1 MISST
6 LSFLKQLKSNNNRNW
21 FNENKAKYLDVK
33 KDLTAF
39 NNSIFNSLSESEHLD
54 YVKIFRIY
62 RDTRF
67 SKNKE
72 PYKNHI
78 GIAFHRIKPH
88 YRGGYYIH
96 IEPGNSFLGA
106 GFWDPNKEDLHRIR
120 KEFEIDD
127 NEIREIIN
135 SKPVKTCWGELKGDE
150 LKTAPR
156 GYDKN
161 HKAIDLIRKKQ
172 YVFIK
177 PLSEYIMSDTNLL
190 SNEVISAFKIIR
202 PYFDYMSDVLTTDLN
217 GESLI

>member
-1 MISST
+1 MISSI
-6 LSFLKQLKSNNNRNW
+6 LSFLEQLKSNNNRNW

-54 YVKIFRIY
+54 YVKMFRIY

-78 GIAFHRIKPH
+78 GIALHRIKPH

-106 GFWDPNKEDLHRIR
+106 GFWDPNKEDLNRIR

-177 PLSEYIMSDTNLL
+177 PLSEYIMSDTNIL
-190 SNEVISAFKIIR
+190 SKEVISAFKIIR

>member
-1 MISST
+1 MISNT
-6 LSFLKQLKSNNNRNW
+6 LSFLEQLKCNNNRNW
-21 FNENKAKYLDVK
+21 FNENKAQYLDVK
-33 KDLTAF
+33 NDLNAF
-39 NNSIFNSLSESEHLD
+39 NNSIFNALSESEHLD
-54 YVKIFRIY
+54 YVKMFRIY

-96 IEPGNSFLGA
+96 LQPGNSFLGA
-106 GFWDPNKEDLHRIR
+106 GFWDPNKDDLQRIR

-135 SKPVKTCWGELKGDE
+135 TKSIKFCWGELKGDE

-161 HKAIDLIRKKQ
+161 HKAIDLIKKKQ

-177 PLSEYIMSDTNLL
+177 PLLECTLNDTTQLK
-190 SNEVISAFKIIR
+190 NEILNAFKIIR
-202 PYFDYMSDVLTTDLN
+202 PYFDFMSDVLTTDLN
-217 GESLI
+217 GESII

>member
-54 YVKIFRIY
+54 YVKMFRIY

>member
-1 MISST
+1 MISNA
-6 LSFLKQLKSNNNRNW
+6 LSFLEELKSNNNRNW
-21 FNENKAKYLDVK
+21 FNENKSKYLDVK
-33 KDLTAF
+33 NDLTAF
-39 NNSIFNSLSESEHLD
+39 NNSIFNALSESEHLD
-54 YVKIFRIY
+54 YVKMFRIY

-67 SKNKE
+67 SKNKD

-96 IEPGNSFLGA
+96 IEPGNSFIGA
-106 GFWDPNKEDLHRIR
+106 GFWDPNKEDLQRIR
-120 KEFEIDD
+120 REFEIDD

-135 SKPVKTCWGELKGDE
+135 SRPIKTCWGELKGDE

-161 HKAIDLIRKKQ
+161 HKAIDLIKKKQ

-177 PLSEYIMSDTNLL
+177 PIKETTMSDTSSF
-190 SNEVISAFKIIR
+190 SNEVKSAFKLIR
-202 PYFDYMSDVLTTDLN
+202 PYFDYMSDVLTTNLN

>member
-1 MISST
+1 MIRNT
-6 LSFLKQLKSNNNRNW
+6 ISFLEQLKSNNNRHW
-21 FNENKAKYLDVK
+21 FNENKTKYLDVK
-33 KDLTAF
+33 NDLTAL
-39 NNSIFNSLSESEHLD
+39 NNSIFNALIVSEHLD
-54 YVKIFRIY
+54 YVKMFRIY

-106 GFWDPNKEDLHRIR
+106 GFWDPNKEDLQRIR
-120 KEFEIDD
+120 KEFEVDD
-127 NEIREIIN
+127 SEIRKIVNLKSI
-135 SKPVKTCWGELKGDE
+135 KTCWGELKGEE

-161 HKAIDLIRKKQ
+161 HKAIDLIKKKQ

-177 PLSEYIMSDTNLL
+177 PLSEVALNDTKQLKD
-190 SNEVISAFKIIR
+190 EVINAFKIIR
-202 PYFDYMSDVLTTDLN
+202 PYFDFMSDVLTTDLN
-217 GESLI
+217 GESII

>member
-1 MISST
+1 MIIST

-54 YVKIFRIY
+54 YVKMFRIY

-106 GFWDPNKEDLHRIR
+106 GFWDPNKQDLHRIR

>member
-1 MISST
+1 MISNT

-21 FNENKAKYLDVK
+21 FNENKAIYLDVK

-39 NNSIFNSLSESEHLD
+39 NNSIFNSLSKSEHLD
-54 YVKIFRIY
+54 YVKMFRIY

-88 YRGGYYIH
+88 NRGGYYIH

-120 KEFEIDD
+120 TEFEINDS
-127 NEIREIIN
+127 EIREIIN
-135 SKPVKTCWGELKGDE
+135 SKPLKTCWGELKGDE

-156 GYDKN
+156 GYDKS

-177 PLSEYIMSDTNLL
+177 PLSESIMSDTNLL
-190 SNEVISAFKIIR
+190 SNEVINAFKIIR

>member
-54 YVKIFRIY
+54 YVKMFRIY

-106 GFWDPNKEDLHRIR
+106 GFWDPNKEDLYRIR